1 VQSSTPPQP
10 AAQHPSMSR
19 PGEYRDRRSPR
30 EEADERTKQLPLR
43 LWADAGGHA
52 RALCGQR
59 GEKCF
64 VLGASAQGSTWSG
77 PGPKPGVA
85 LVLGS
90 GSVAAIVCDAAEPPT
105 SRQLCELLRLGATGA
120 NLLPPV
126 LMQRMS
132 DDSCRLHVIS
142 DGADPQTVSF
152 GEARE
157 MMDAGRVARIDSGFA
172 CCMVESIRSYY
183 FMQVQEPS
191 VKGFLSLLENAI
203 FPRNDLYL
211 FELLQNA
218 VDDEAGSVRFEA
230 VHEDDGEGSSG
241 PSLRIWH
248 DGREFSPLD
257 VFGLSSVGFSAKS
270 GRTVRR

>member
-1 VQSSTPPQP
+1 V
-10 AAQHPSMSR
+10 
-19 PGEYRDRRSPR
+19 
-30 EEADERTKQLPLR
+30 LR
-43 LWADAGGHA
+43 LGRLGTGEHLERSRTQARRRPRARFWLCRCHRVRRCGAADI
-52 RALCGQR
+52 
-59 GEKCF
+59 
-64 VLGASAQGSTWSG
+64 
-77 PGPKPGVA
+77 
-85 LVLGS
+85 
-90 GSVAAIVCDAAEPPT
+90 AAAV
-105 SRQLCELLRLGATGA
+105 RVLRLGATGA